1 MLADAPLLLFK
12 IIHLSPST
20 KPKKPTIVKFNQRAE
35 NEYYDAI
42 DELNNEKSFKNIEIP
57 FISLLWV
64 DVEQKRAF

>member
-1 MLADAPLLLFK
+1 M
-12 IIHLSPST
+12 
-20 KPKKPTIVKFNQRAE
+20 KFNQRAE